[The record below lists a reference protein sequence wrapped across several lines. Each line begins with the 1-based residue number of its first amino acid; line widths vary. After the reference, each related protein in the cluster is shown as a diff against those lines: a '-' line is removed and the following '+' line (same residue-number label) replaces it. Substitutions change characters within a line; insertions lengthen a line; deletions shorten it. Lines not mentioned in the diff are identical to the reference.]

1 MTAKEFLQDKTL
13 IAIEVVDNL
22 ILNLV
27 IEESIWGLDVDTS
40 NIQSGTPLIRTID
53 FTIENDILKSNDI
66 SLDLNTTNMLGSK
79 PPIIF
84 E

>member
-1 MTAKEFLQDKTL
+1 MTAKEFLTDKTL
-13 IAIEVVDNL
+13 TAIEVVDNL

-27 IEESIWGLDVDTS
+27 IDESTWGLDVDTS
-40 NIQSGTPLIRTID
+40 NIQSGTPLNRTID